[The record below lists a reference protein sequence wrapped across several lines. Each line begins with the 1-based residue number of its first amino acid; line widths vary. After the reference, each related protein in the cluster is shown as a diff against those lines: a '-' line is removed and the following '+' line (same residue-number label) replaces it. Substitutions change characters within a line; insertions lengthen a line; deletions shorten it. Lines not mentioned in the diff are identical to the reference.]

1 MKAKTKNI
9 KKRNL
14 IVLSKKLLLTFITF
28 FLLTSCSNNEEVESS
43 SFTPQNIPFTL
54 IGKSYMIEPTNISP
68 QNTIITNQTQWN
80 TLISQMDSNSN
91 VSNSFTT
98 TIIDFSLYN
107 LVVVKSE
114 YSEKID
120 GFVGGYCTP
129 EDVATN
135 YFGLSNFLTWSFFI
149 VNIILFLSRFFL
161 KTKPNVNS
169 KNESSPKL
177 IFTILLILSSIIL
190 CFISLIFTV
199 FLDEL
204 WYINIC

>member
-1 MKAKTKNI
+1 MMIILLKILSNVLGAIGIISLIRISKSRKLDYLRKMKGIN
-9 KKRNL
+9 
-14 IVLSKKLLLTFITF
+14 TF
-28 FLLTSCSNNEEVESS
+28 FFGVILFNVI
-43 SFTPQNIPFTL
+43 FYF
-54 IGKSYMIEPTNISP
+54 YFF
-68 QNTIITNQTQWN
+68 
-80 TLISQMDSNSN
+80 SQ
-91 VSNSFTT
+91 
-98 TIIDFSLYN
+98 ILLYN